1 MASAFTHAFA
11 AVALTKTMS
20 TTKRGW
26 RFWTLL
32 AGSAVLPDADVIGF
46 PFGIN
51 YGGLLGHRG
60 LSHSLLFA
68 ALWSLLVV
76 FWEFRAVARCSE
88 QWWRLLGLFF
98 VATASHGVLDA
109 MTDGGLGVAFFSP
122 FDTTRYF
129 LPWRPLEVSPISIAH
144 FFERGG
150 AAVLGSEFRY
160 VWLPLSSLWFC
171 VWTARR
177 FIEARRDWRRCGNT
191 G

>member
-32 AGSAVLPDADVIGF
+32 AGSAVLPDADVIGV

-51 YGGLLGHRG
+51 YGGLLGHRA

-129 LPWRPLEVSPISIAH
+129 LPWRPIRVSPISVTR
-144 FFERGG
+144 FFSGRGYAVLRSELLWIWAP
-150 AAVLGSEFRY
+150 AAVFAVFVLLIGRAQRKQE
-160 VWLPLSSLWFC
+160 
-171 VWTARR
+171 
-177 FIEARRDWRRCGNT
+177 
-191 G
+191 

>member
-11 AVALTKTMS
+11 AVVLTKTMS
-20 TTKRGW
+20 TSKRGW

-32 AGSAVLPDADVIGF
+32 VGSAVLPDADVIGF

-129 LPWRPLEVSPISIAH
+129 LPWRPISVSPIGVGG
-144 FFERGG
+144 FFSGRG
-150 AAVLGSEFRY
+150 AAVMMSEIIY
-160 VWLPLSSLWFC
+160 VWLPLAV
-171 VWTARR
+171 VWSFVEMLRKWRARER
-177 FIEARRDWRRCGNT
+177 K
-191 G
+191 